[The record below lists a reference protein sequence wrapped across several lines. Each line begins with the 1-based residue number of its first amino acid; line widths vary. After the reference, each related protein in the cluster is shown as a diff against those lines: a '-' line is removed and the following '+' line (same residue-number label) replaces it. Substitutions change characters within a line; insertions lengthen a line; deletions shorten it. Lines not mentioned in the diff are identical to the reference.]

1 MKQEKKK
8 ENLQNYCIRILGG
21 EVTEI
26 EPEKQLTKNLEKYIN
41 LQIQKFQTPNRMK
54 LKETSQDPP

>member
-1 MKQEKKK
+1 MKQEKK

-21 EVTEI
+21 TVTER